1 MVPHTNEDPR
11 RTVLAEAAALAA
23 DYLAGLGKRL
33 VASSPPAI
41 ASLAL
46 LGGPLP
52 EEPAE
57 ALDVVRLL
65 DQYASPATPL
75 PVPTARALSGPTIRC
90 PGVSTLG

>member
-1 MVPHTNEDPR
+1 MVPHANEDPR
-11 RTVLAEAAALAA
+11 RTGLAEAAALAA
-23 DYLAGLGKRL
+23 DYLAGLGKRP

-41 ASLAL
+41 ASL

-52 EEPAE
+52 EEPTE

-75 PVPTARALSGPTIRC
+75 RVRTARALSRPNIRC
-90 PGVSTLG
+90 PVASTLG

>member
-1 MVPHTNEDPR
+1 MVLHANEDPR
-11 RTVLAEAAALAA
+11 RTGLAEAAALAA
-23 DYLAGLGKRL
+23 DYLAGLGKCP

-52 EEPAE
+52 EEPE

-65 DQYASPATPL
+65 DQHASPATPL
-75 PVPTARALSGPTIRC
+75 RVRTARALSRPNIRC
-90 PGVSTLG
+90 PGASTSG